1 MRSVDFYEFVGVIV
15 PGAILLVATGYLVDV
30 GAAKEFLLPTGVGNA
45 VAYLVLAYVT
55 GHLLQALGNWFE
67 NIYWK
72 VWRGMPTDWPITRPE
87 YVESE
92 DWKKI
97 IESYFGELYKTGETK
112 EWHHIIGQVRSTIY
126 AANRATRLHIFNG
139 NYGMFRGLVTTE
151 LLLMVFAW
159 QSHYNLV
166 FVYGILGV
174 TLILSV
180 ARMHRFAIRYA
191 RELFA
196 NIAEL
201 PTKTRMPVVKG
212 EENA

>member
-1 MRSVDFYEFVGVIV
+1 
-15 PGAILLVATGYLVDV
+15 
-30 GAAKEFLLPTGVGNA
+30 
-45 VAYLVLAYVT
+45 
-55 GHLLQALGNWFE
+55 
-67 NIYWK
+67 
-72 VWRGMPTDWPITRPE
+72 
-87 YVESE
+87 
-92 DWKKI
+92 
-97 IESYFGELYKTGETK
+97 
-112 EWHHIIGQVRSTIY
+112 
-126 AANRATRLHIFNG
+126 
-139 NYGMFRGLVTTE
+139 MFRGLVTTE

-201 PTKTRMPVVKG
+201 PTKTRTPVVKG
-212 EENA
+212 DENA